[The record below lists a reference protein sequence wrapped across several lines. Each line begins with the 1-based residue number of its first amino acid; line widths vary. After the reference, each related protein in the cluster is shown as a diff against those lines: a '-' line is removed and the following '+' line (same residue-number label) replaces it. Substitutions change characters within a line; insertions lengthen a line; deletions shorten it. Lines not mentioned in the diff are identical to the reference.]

1 MKGGWLILCCL
12 AVAQGM
18 QKRGVVEEFSKLFDG
33 LNVGFD
39 QVQRAAENEMSKF
52 KPWAETLEREMKP
65 AMDRVEERLGSAL
78 DTLGM
83 TFGQDRVDSHVM
95 NTNGNA
101 HTYYKIA
108 LILLICLEM
117 IKLPL

>member
-12 AVAQGM
+12 AVAQGI

-101 HTYYKIA
+101 HTYHKIA